1 MCACLWPSHRGTNL
15 WSVDKTNTRSAQAVY
30 IDDIA
35 WAFAGSRQE
44 IEDFVTFEDGFD
56 PSLKFTFSISDEQLP
71 FHDLVLSQ
79 QLIVLLQ
86 AYIAMQLKLIL
97 TLIMLPCTP
106 LVFRKLSPTVS
117 FSAYG
122 ASAATRQILKKT
134 AKACFFP
141 RRRGYSQRIHD

>member
-1 MCACLWPSHRGTNL
+1 MSSYL
-15 WSVDKTNTRSAQAVY
+15 
-30 IDDIA
+30 
-35 WAFAGSRQE
+35 
-44 IEDFVTFEDGFD
+44 
-56 PSLKFTFSISDEQLP
+56 FTTSFW
-71 FHDLVLSQ
+71 SQ